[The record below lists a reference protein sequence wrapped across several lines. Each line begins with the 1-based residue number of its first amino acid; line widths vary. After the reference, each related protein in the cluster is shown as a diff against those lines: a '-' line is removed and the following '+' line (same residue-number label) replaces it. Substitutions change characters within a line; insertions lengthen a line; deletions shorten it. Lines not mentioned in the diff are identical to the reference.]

1 MTFKSLLK
9 APNFPKTELRD
20 AGTETGNSY
29 RCVNTQ
35 CKACT
40 NFLMLKNK
48 SIYGDVA
55 RQARGVKDE
64 NPSEHWKAKDSD
76 ATWSD
81 LMFPRQG
88 QLAVSL
94 LGQIVQNYF
103 AFQGL
108 VSSPGKKWNTV
119 PWCLQGSL
127 AVAKF
132 YDSQITNLPVQV
144 TQPSTINNKLKP
156 EDLIRRTA
164 SAAKGRSWKIN
175 PMWYRAGLDQK
186 EEPWQAPGRGQWK
199 INTGVKIWAQ
209 GDSSQRKK
217 KSIPGASPGAYTK
230 MQFSRLHLY

>member
-76 ATWSD
+76 AT
-81 LMFPRQG
+81 
-88 QLAVSL
+88 
-94 LGQIVQNYF
+94 
-103 AFQGL
+103 
-108 VSSPGKKWNTV
+108 
-119 PWCLQGSL
+119 
-127 AVAKF
+127 
-132 YDSQITNLPVQV
+132 
-144 TQPSTINNKLKP
+144 
-156 EDLIRRTA
+156 
-164 SAAKGRSWKIN
+164 
-175 PMWYRAGLDQK
+175 
-186 EEPWQAPGRGQWK
+186 
-199 INTGVKIWAQ
+199 
-209 GDSSQRKK
+209 
-217 KSIPGASPGAYTK
+217 
-230 MQFSRLHLY
+230 